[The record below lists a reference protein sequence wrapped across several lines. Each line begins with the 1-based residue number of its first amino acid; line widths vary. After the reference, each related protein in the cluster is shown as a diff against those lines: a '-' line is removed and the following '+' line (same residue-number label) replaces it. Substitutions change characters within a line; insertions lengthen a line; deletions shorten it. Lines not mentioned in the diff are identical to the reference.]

1 MLHEFKYDFSL
12 TVCILSFT
20 MQITPQRTIP
30 IETSLPL
37 SSIHTSHNGL
47 YSLASAPDRVL
58 LLDNSRG
65 KIVKT
70 IMSKKYGASNA
81 IFTLRQSL
89 SSSKSTLPTSCIVSS
104 CSINNDLSISSHA
117 LRLLD
122 ISTDS
127 FQRYF
132 NGHKGQIISLLPSNN
147 SLFGMDLFYSSSID
161 GTVKSWDSRIGNPLN
176 SLSTNCSI
184 PVIELDTSGTL
195 LALYNNFTKTIS
207 ILPLETFPKS
217 IISEFSIPNLHQNE
231 IVESLK
237 WLSNGLLIINGKYT
251 KLILNTFNGTIHT
264 LNFQSNIEIISDDL
278 FRSSSIDVS
287 PNEDIVF
294 LSDNGIISW
303 DISTISISSTIS
315 KKIEPK
321 FHQLLSSRIISTNP
335 IQSSIITADNDI
347 TYSIIDY

>member
-1 MLHEFKYDFSL
+1 M
-12 TVCILSFT
+12 
-20 MQITPQRTIP
+20 
-30 IETSLPL
+30 
-37 SSIHTSHNGL
+37 
-47 YSLASAPDRVL
+47 
-58 LLDNSRG
+58 
-65 KIVKT
+65 
-70 IMSKKYGASNA
+70 
-81 IFTLRQSL
+81 
-89 SSSKSTLPTSCIVSS
+89 
-104 CSINNDLSISSHA
+104 
-117 LRLLD
+117 
-122 ISTDS
+122 
-127 FQRYF
+127 
-132 NGHKGQIISLLPSNN
+132 
-147 SLFGMDLFYSSSID
+147 
-161 GTVKSWDSRIGNPLN
+161 
-176 SLSTNCSI
+176 
-184 PVIELDTSGTL
+184 
-195 LALYNNFTKTIS
+195 
-207 ILPLETFPKS
+207 
-217 IISEFSIPNLHQNE
+217 
-231 IVESLK
+231 ESLK